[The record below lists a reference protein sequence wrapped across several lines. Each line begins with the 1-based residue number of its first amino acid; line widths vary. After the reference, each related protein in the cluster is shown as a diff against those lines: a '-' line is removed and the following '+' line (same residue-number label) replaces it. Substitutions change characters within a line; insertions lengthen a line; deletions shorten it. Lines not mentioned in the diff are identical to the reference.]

1 MFGGGG
7 DSGYKKLSTVNRRM
21 FIMTAAKLV
30 IFGGI
35 ITRLFSLQIN
45 ENKKYLPLSDKNR
58 LREWRLPPVRGDFED
73 FFGNKIASNLKVY
86 QLHVVPEQVEDFRY
100 LMIRLRDILDI
111 DSSTFK
117 KI

>member
-45 ENKKYLPLSDKNR
+45 ENKKYLTLSDKNR

-73 FFGNKIASNLKVY
+73 WEKNGY
-86 QLHVVPEQVEDFRY
+86 QRGLHTPEDGILSTLLEK
-100 LMIRLRDILDI
+100 MI
-111 DSSTFK
+111 SGQN
-117 KI
+117 

>member
-35 ITRLFSLQIN
+35 MEDYFHFKLMKI
-45 ENKKYLPLSDKNR
+45 KN
-58 LREWRLPPVRGDFED
+58 
-73 FFGNKIASNLKVY
+73 I
-86 QLHVVPEQVEDFRY
+86 
-100 LMIRLRDILDI
+100 
-111 DSSTFK
+111 
-117 KI
+117 

>member
-45 ENKKYLPLSDKNR
+45 ENKKYLTLSD
-58 LREWRLPPVRGDFED
+58 
-73 FFGNKIASNLKVY
+73 
-86 QLHVVPEQVEDFRY
+86 
-100 LMIRLRDILDI
+100 
-111 DSSTFK
+111 
-117 KI
+117 

>member
-35 ITRLFSLQIN
+35 ITRPVSYTHLT
-45 ENKKYLPLSDKNR
+45 LPTT
-58 LREWRLPPVRGDFED
+58 PYV
-73 FFGNKIASNLKVY
+73 
-86 QLHVVPEQVEDFRY
+86 
-100 LMIRLRDILDI
+100 
-111 DSSTFK
+111 
-117 KI
+117 

>member
-45 ENKKYLPLSDKNR
+45 ENKKYLTLSDKNR

-73 FFGNKIASNLKVY
+73 FFGNNRGSGPGER
-86 QLHVVPEQVEDFRY
+86 QLAVVRHP
-100 LMIRLRDILDI
+100 RDDV
-111 DSSTFK
+111 
-117 KI
+117 